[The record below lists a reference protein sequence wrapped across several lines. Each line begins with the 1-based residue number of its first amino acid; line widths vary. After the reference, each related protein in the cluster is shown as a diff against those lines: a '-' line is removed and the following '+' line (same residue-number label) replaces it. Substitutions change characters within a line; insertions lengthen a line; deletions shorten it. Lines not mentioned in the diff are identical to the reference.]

1 MIYSRCMSSHVV
13 IMALAVAAY
22 LLGSIPFGLLFVRW
36 ARNIDVRRT
45 GSGNIGATNVR
56 RAAGMLWGIATLVCD
71 ALKGALPT
79 YTATVVLNPETI
91 GAAPWVALAAICG
104 HMFPVYFK
112 FKPSGK
118 GVATALGCFA
128 VLSPPSCG
136 IVLVVFLCL
145 VIISRRMSAASIGSM
160 AVLPVSIAILTGD
173 PMSTL
178 AAALTAGLIIL
189 RHMENIQRLLN
200 GEEPP
205 IGKTR

>member
-1 MIYSRCMSSHVV
+1 MNSHITFIV
-13 IMALAVAAY
+13 LAVAAY

-36 ARNIDVRRT
+36 VRNIDVRQT

-56 RAAGMLWGIATLVCD
+56 RAAGTLWGIVTLVCD

-79 YTATVVLNPETI
+79 YAATVLQGPGT
-91 GAAPWVALAAICG
+91 ARMAPWVALAAICG
-104 HMFPVYFK
+104 HMFPAYFK

-128 VLSPPSCG
+128 VLSPLACG
-136 IVLVVFLCL
+136 VSLVVFLCI
-145 VIISRRMSAASIGSM
+145 VFIFRRVSAASIGSM
-160 AVLPVSIAILTGD
+160 AVLPVAIAMITRN

-178 AAALTAGLIIL
+178 ASALAAGLVIS
-189 RHMENIQRLLN
+189 RHRENIQRLLS

>member
-1 MIYSRCMSSHVV
+1 MIYSRCMSSHAV
-13 IMALAVAAY
+13 IIALAVAAY
-22 LLGSIPFGLLFVRW
+22 FLGSIPFGLLFVRL
-36 ARNIDVRRT
+36 ARNIDVRQT

-56 RAAGMLWGIATLVCD
+56 RAAGTLWGIVTLVCD
-71 ALKGALPT
+71 ALKGALPA
-79 YTATVVLNPETI
+79 YAATVVLEPETI
-91 GAAPWVALAAICG
+91 GAAPWIALAAICG

-118 GVATALGCFA
+118 GVATALGGFA

-136 IVLVVFLCL
+136 AALVVFLCV
-145 VIISRRMSAASIGSM
+145 VIISRRMSMASIGSM
-160 AVLPVSIAILTGD
+160 AVLPVAIAIITRD

-189 RHMENIQRLLN
+189 RHKENIQRLLN
-200 GEEPP
+200 GQEPP